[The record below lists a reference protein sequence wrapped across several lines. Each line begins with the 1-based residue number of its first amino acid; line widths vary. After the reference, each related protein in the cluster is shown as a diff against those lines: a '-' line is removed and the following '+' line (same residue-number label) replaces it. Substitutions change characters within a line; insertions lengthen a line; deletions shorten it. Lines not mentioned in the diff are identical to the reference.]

1 MGGQEWDPVDGMCQM
16 VNTILLVVNKILSQF
31 RTFNPPIDQIRVAV
45 AVQKSENV
53 ASSQTIRWELNCEWK
68 KPHSLFRSK

>member
-1 MGGQEWDPVDGMCQM
+1 MDGMCQM

-45 AVQKSENV
+45 AVHKSENV
-53 ASSQTIRWELNCEWK
+53 ASSQTIR
-68 KPHSLFRSK
+68 